1 MYMEFYKMHHYR
13 IILQYIKN
21 ESFNSNSSLRSSKKK
36 RKKNRRK
43 ICSIQ
48 ESRLLERN
56 GILRMYIPVNGSL
69 LHVIGFFNRVSMLV
83 SLYYQRNASKH
94 SALSL

>member
-1 MYMEFYKMHHYR
+1 MYMEFYKMHQYR

-21 ESFNSNSSLRSSKKK
+21 ESFNSNSALRSSNKKK
-36 RKKNRRK
+36 KDKRRK
-43 ICSIQ
+43 ICSIL
-48 ESRLLERN
+48 ESRLLGRN